1 MELFEGLRTFGF
13 SAIALR
19 LLSAVLCGAMV
30 GVDREMRNKK
40 AGLKT
45 HVLVSL
51 GAALCMIVSECVIVG
66 REEITT
72 DATRIAA
79 NVITGVGFLCAASLV
94 TRKNGSKH
102 GLTTAAGLW
111 TTAVIGLS
119 CGCGWVEVGLLAS
132 VIVLLV
138 FALLGRVD
146 AYITKIS
153 RGFDLYAEVDG
164 FDQVPHL
171 LTELSAHRVQFS
183 DLDVSKSS
191 TGTAIVRLVC
201 VTEHLKEKQQVADDL
216 RALDYV
222 RLLELI

>member
-1 MELFEGLRTFGF
+1 
-13 SAIALR
+13 
-19 LLSAVLCGAMV
+19 
-30 GVDREMRNKK
+30 
-40 AGLKT
+40 
-45 HVLVSL
+45 
-51 GAALCMIVSECVIVG
+51 VIVG

-171 LTELSAHRVQFS
+171 LTELRAHRVQFS

-191 TGTAIVRLVC
+191 TGTAIVTLKTSFPRRLSRRSTPPCCRRSV
-201 VTEHLKEKQQVADDL
+201 
-216 RALDYV
+216 RAIPSCSPT
-222 RLLELI
+222 RSTTTCRPPRCT